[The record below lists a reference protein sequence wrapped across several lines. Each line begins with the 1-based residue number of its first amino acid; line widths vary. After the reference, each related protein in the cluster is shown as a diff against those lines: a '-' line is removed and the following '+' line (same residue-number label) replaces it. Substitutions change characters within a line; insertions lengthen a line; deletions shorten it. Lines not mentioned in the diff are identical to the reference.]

1 MIRCSIFNANSDDV
15 DNQSADRREHVSLLN
30 VQILA
35 LVRLVFVLDQLR
47 VTADSNLNTV
57 LKGL

>member
-35 LVRLVFVLDQLR
+35 LVRLVFVLNQLR

-57 LKGL
+57 VKGL

>member
-1 MIRCSIFNANSDDV
+1 VIRCSIFNANSDDV

-35 LVRLVFVLDQLR
+35 LVRLVFVLNQLR

>member
-35 LVRLVFVLDQLR
+35 LVRLVFVLNQLR